1 MGHLFLLGSE
11 LLYAVPHDGE
21 IARNGLEL
29 LHQLRSCGRGGRWCG
44 LSDKRWLRKCRMRG
58 HLTGRGGARLL
69 GCNVDVGGDFVV
81 ETDDSQPSDGV
92 QVLTISFASSP

>member
-29 LHQLRSCGRGGRWCG
+29 LHQLRRSCGRSGRRYG
-44 LSDKRWLRKCRMRG
+44 LIDRRWLRKCRILRG
-58 HLTGRGGARLL
+58 HLTGTGGARLL
-69 GCNVDVGGDFVV
+69 GCNVDVGG
-81 ETDDSQPSDGV
+81 
-92 QVLTISFASSP
+92 